1 MGTLDVG
8 ALLGE
13 RFGVVDVELPTL
25 GGSVKVRPLTRAEA
39 MKLNGVELEAA
50 EMECRLLALAMV
62 EPKLTEDQVRQWQE
76 VSPAG
81 ELEPVGET
89 IIRISGM
96 DKVAGKQAYADFRG

>member
-8 ALLGE
+8 ALLAE

-25 GGSVKVRPLTRAEA
+25 GGSVKVRPLTRSEA
-39 MKLNGVELEAA
+39 LKLRGVELEVD
-50 EMECRLLALAMV
+50 EMERQLLALAMV
-62 EPKLTEDQVRQWQE
+62 EPKLTEDQVRQWQD

-81 ELEPVGET
+81 ELEPVAET

-96 DKVAGKQAYADFRG
+96 AQDAGKAAYADFRE